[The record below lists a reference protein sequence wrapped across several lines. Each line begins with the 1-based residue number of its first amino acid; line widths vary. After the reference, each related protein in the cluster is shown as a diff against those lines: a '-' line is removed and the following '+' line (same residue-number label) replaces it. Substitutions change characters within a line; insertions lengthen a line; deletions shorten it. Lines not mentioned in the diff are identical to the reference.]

1 MGKQL
6 NKSNKTDDTV
16 EVWDLPLRL
25 FHWAL
30 VTLVISAIVSAN
42 MSIEYMDYHLYIGY
56 GILTL
61 LIFRLFWGIIGSD
74 YAKFGSF
81 IYSPTTVFSYAKALF
96 SSSERRYVGHNPMG
110 SLMVFMMLL
119 VLLTQAVSGLFSSD
133 DIFTEGPLAASVSG
147 SISSWFT
154 SVHHTNI
161 IVLISAIVLHICASM
176 GYWFFKKENL
186 VAPMIHGKKDKKG
199 AEDIIQHAKPKPI
212 WLAVISLLFSASVVF
227 YVVGL
232 G

>member
-1 MGKQL
+1 MKKK
-6 NKSNKTDDTV
+6 NIADDTV

-25 FHWAL
+25 FHWLLVVL
-30 VTLVISAIVSAN
+30 VTSAVVSAN
-42 MSIEYMDYHLYIGY
+42 LPLQYMDYHLCIGY

-61 LIFRLFWGIIGSD
+61 LIFRLIWGIIGSD

-96 SSSERRYVGHNPMG
+96 SSGERRYVGHNPMG

-119 VLLTQAVSGLFSSD
+119 LLLAQAVSGLFSSD
-133 DIFTEGPLAASVSG
+133 DIFTEGPLATSVSG
-147 SISSWFT
+147 SISGWFT

-161 IVLISAIVLHICASM
+161 IVLISAIVLHICASI

-186 VAPMIHGKKDKKG
+186 VAPMIHGKKEKEG
-199 AEDIIQHAKPKPI
+199 AEDIIQHAQSKPI
-212 WLAVISLLFSASVVF
+212 WLAAIALLFSAFVVL
-227 YVVGL
+227 YIVGS